1 MMSTTERSTSPE
13 VRKHRALASPVRTR
27 LLEVLRVE
35 PALDAGELASRLDL
49 HINTIRTHLNVLE
62 EAGLVVP
69 VAEERDRPGRPRL
82 LYRVLAG
89 GPGDDPAADDRG
101 YRFLAGVLASYLGAT
116 TEDTAAAAEQAGA
129 AWGGFVV
136 DKPAPFT
143 ELASSEGLERL
154 IAMLEE
160 FGFAPEL
167 DDADPGSP
175 ELLLRRCPFLDVA
188 RDHPDVVCSVH
199 LGLMRGALD
208 ELGVE
213 VRAEDLIPWAQ
224 PDGCVSHLTVG
235 ADRG

>member
-1 MMSTTERSTSPE
+1 MSTTGRSASPQ
-13 VRKHRALASPVRTR
+13 VRRHRALASPVRTR
-27 LLEVLRVE
+27 LLDVLRDE
-35 PALDAGELASRLDL
+35 PDLDAGVLAARLGL

-69 VAEERDRPGRPRL
+69 VTEERDRPGRPRL
-82 LYRVLAG
+82 LYRVSDEA
-89 GPGDDPAADDRG
+89 PEQAPVADDRG

-116 TEDTAAAAEQAGA
+116 TEETAAAAEQAGA
-129 AWGGFVV
+129 AWGSFVV

-143 ELASSEGLERL
+143 ALDASEGLDRL
-154 IAMLEE
+154 VAMLEG
-160 FGFAPEL
+160 FGFGPEL
-167 DDADPGSP
+167 DDDDPESP
-175 ELLLRRCPFLDVA
+175 VLLLRRCPFLDVA
-188 RDHPDVVCSVH
+188 REHPDVVCSVH

-224 PDGCVSHLTVG
+224 PDGCVSHLSVG